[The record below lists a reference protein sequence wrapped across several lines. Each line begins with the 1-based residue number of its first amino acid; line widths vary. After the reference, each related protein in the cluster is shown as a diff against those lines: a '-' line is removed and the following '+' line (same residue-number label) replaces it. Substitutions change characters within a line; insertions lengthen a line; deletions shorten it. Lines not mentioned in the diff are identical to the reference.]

1 MGAPSTLL
9 NSSASRLYLDFESG
23 APVVQGCEFSNQ
35 YAIQIKDPDIDLSG
49 ISGNTYTHA
58 TPVVQISGT
67 LDGVQTLGLLDGL
80 DTYQLSTGLTIEAGA
95 DLTVSPGITLRSAD
109 DDWDINVYGRLE
121 MNGAYLELT
130 GYYSGDYSTLY
141 VRDGGEAEL
150 NGCVISNSNAWLYV
164 LSGGDLVLD
173 GCTFSG
179 GEVTYNEGS
188 SGSVNA
194 CDGSGW
200 ELTVRSDQVWLSDA
214 LQLRQLTIDAAAVS
228 SLSGLDL
235 SQNLYL
241 NTPMTISDSTIGS
254 NVFMGAPSTLLNSS
268 ASRLYLDFESGAPVV
283 QGCEFSNQY
292 AIQIKDPD
300 IDLSG
305 ISGNTYTHATP
316 VVQISGTLD
325 GVQTLGLLDGLDTY
339 QLSTGLT
346 IEAGA
351 DLTVSPGITLRST
364 NEDWDIQVYGRLEMN
379 GAYLELTDYY
389 SGDYS
394 TLYVRDGGEAELNGC
409 AISNGYARLYALS
422 GGDLVLDGCTFD
434 GGAVTYNAGSTGSVN
449 ACDGTNWYLTV
460 SSDQVW
466 LSDGLQ
472 LRQLTI
478 DAAAVSS
485 LSGLDLSQNLY
496 LNTPMTISDSTIG
509 SNVFMGAPSTLL
521 NSSASRLYL
530 DFESGA
536 PVVQGC
542 EFSNQYA
549 IQIKDPDID
558 LSGISGN
565 TYTHATPVVQIS
577 GTLDGVQTLGLLDG
591 LDTYQLST
599 GLTIEAGADLTVSP
613 GITLRSAD
621 DDWDINVYGRLEMN
635 GAYLELTGYY
645 SGDYSTLYVRDG
657 GEAELNGC
665 VISNSNAW
673 LYVLSGGD
681 LVLDGC
687 TFSGGE
693 VTYNEGSSGSVNACD
708 GSGWELTV
716 RSDQVWLSDALQ
728 LRQLDDRRG
737 GGVVAERVGPVSE
750 PVPQHADDDQRLDN
764 RVQRVHGGSVHAAE
778 QLCQPAVS

>member
-1 MGAPSTLL
+1 MSEGT
-9 NSSASRLYLDFESG
+9 SRKLDIAAIGVAFVLF
-23 APVVQGCEFSNQ
+23 VVVMVTPAARG
-35 YAIQIKDPDIDLSG
+35 D
-49 ISGNTYTHA
+49 
-58 TPVVQISGT
+58 TPVHDYCWGT
-67 LDGVQTLGLLDGL
+67 WDYAGSPYVLTGTVIVPKCDPLTTDYDGDGEWDDAEDYDDYGLDGIPGTGDYGEGNGRYDVGEPYTDENENGHWDPAEQYIDVDEDGFW
-80 DTYQLSTGLTIEAGA
+80 TPSYPP
-95 DLTVSPGITLRSAD
+95 LTVAPG
-109 DDWDINVYGRLE
+109 V
-121 MNGAYLELT
+121 
-130 GYYSGDYSTLY
+130 
-141 VRDGGEAEL
+141 
-150 NGCVISNSNAWLYV
+150 
-164 LSGGDLVLD
+164 
-173 GCTFSG
+173 
-179 GEVTYNEGS
+179 
-188 SGSVNA
+188 
-194 CDGSGW
+194 
-200 ELTVRSDQVWLSDA
+200 TVRSSYHT
-214 LQLRQLTIDAAAVS
+214 R
-228 SLSGLDL
+228 DL
-235 SQNLYL
+235 
-241 NTPMTISDSTIGS
+241 
-254 NVFMGAPSTLLNSS
+254 
-268 ASRLYLDFESGAPVV
+268 
-283 QGCEFSNQY
+283 
-292 AIQIKDPD
+292 
-300 IDLSG
+300 
-305 ISGNTYTHATP
+305 
-316 VVQISGTLD
+316 
-325 GVQTLGLLDGLDTY
+325 
-339 QLSTGLT
+339 
-346 IEAGA
+346 
-351 DLTVSPGITLRST
+351 
-364 NEDWDIQVYGRLEMN
+364 QVYGRLEMN

-613 GITLRSAD
+613 GITLRSTNE
-621 DDWDINVYGRLEMN
+621 DWDIQVYGRLEMN
-635 GAYLELTGYY
+635 GAYLELTGLLQWRLLDAVC
-645 SGDYSTLYVRDG
+645 SGRWRGGTERLRDLERVRPALRV
-657 GEAELNGC
+657 ER
-665 VISNSNAW
+665 W
-673 LYVLSGGD
+673 
-681 LVLDGC
+681 
-687 TFSGGE
+687 
-693 VTYNEGSSGSVNACD
+693 
-708 GSGWELTV
+708 GSGAG
-716 RSDQVWLSDALQ
+716 WLH
-728 LRQLDDRRG
+728 
-737 GGVVAERVGPVSE
+737 V
-750 PVPQHADDDQRLDN
+750 
-764 RVQRVHGGSVHAAE
+764 
-778 QLCQPAVS
+778 